1 MSEGDV
7 LLLSVNA
14 YVSTR
19 FMKKYFFWLPFLLL
33 IIACKGKKTSL
44 QDNETVTIEEFIE
57 FFPET
62 PLPIRIADTTLV
74 RKSTDS
80 LQIGYKIFTQ
90 FVPDSLIKKDFGKG
104 VTPKIYPLGRTQ
116 EKDKETYLFIKATT
130 GTKRIAYLATFSNKN
145 EFLQMLPLV
154 KTGFD
159 SYSSA
164 YGMLDKKFQI
174 TTYREKKRANSET
187 SFKRNVYIYNSGA
200 NEFTLIL
207 TEPNEEI
214 IENVINPID
223 TFPTK
228 NKFSGDYVKDKKN
241 FIAVRDGRHAN
252 EPMIFVHFEKN
263 DCRGELKGAARLVS
277 ANTAIFKESGN
288 PCELEF
294 TFTNSQVVMKETG
307 GCGSY
312 RDFKCFFEGT
322 YPKKRKEVSRKK

>member
-1 MSEGDV
+1 MSGGDV

-19 FMKKYFFWLPFLLL
+19 FMKKYFFWLPVLLL
-33 IIACKGKKTSL
+33 IVACKGKKTSL
-44 QDNETVTIEEFIE
+44 QDNETVTVEEFIE

-90 FVPDSLIKKDFGKG
+90 FISDSLIKKDFGKG
-104 VTPKIYPLGRTQ
+104 VTPRIFPLGRTQ
-116 EKDKETYLFIKATT
+116 EQDKETYLFIKATT
-130 GTKRIAYLATFSNKN
+130 GSKRVAYLATFSANN
-145 EFLQMLPLV
+145 EFLQMMPLV

-159 SYSSA
+159 SWSSA
-164 YGMLDKKFQI
+164 YGQLDKKFQI
-174 TTYREKKRANSET
+174 TTYHEKKRANNET

-207 TEPNEEI
+207 TEPNEEM

-223 TFPTK
+223 TFPVR

-263 DCRGELKGAARLVS
+263 DCRGELKGTARLVS
-277 ANTAIFKESGN
+277 ANMAIFKESGN

-294 TFTNSQVVMKETG
+294 TFSNSQVVMKETG

-322 YPKKRKEVSRKK
+322 YPKKRKEARGKK

>member
-1 MSEGDV
+1 MSGGDV
-7 LLLSVNA
+7 LLLIVNA

-19 FMKKYFFWLPFLLL
+19 FMKKYFFWLPFFLL

-104 VTPKIYPLGRTQ
+104 VTPRIFPLGRTQ

-130 GTKRIAYLATFSNKN
+130 GSKRIAYLATFSDKN

-164 YGMLDKKFQI
+164 YGVLDKKFQI
-174 TTYREKKRANSET
+174 TTYHEKKRANSET

-223 TFPTK
+223 TFSAK

-241 FIAVRDGRHAN
+241 FISVRDGRHAN

-294 TFTNSQVVMKETG
+294 TFSNSQVVMKETG

-322 YPKKRKEVSRKK
+322 YPKKKAAKKK